1 MNSFRKLAST
11 AVLTLGALAVFPS
24 LAAAQSA
31 AGTFTLSHEVNWQ
44 RAVVPAGTYRFSL
57 ESRGG
62 PSQLLTLRKL
72 NGDYRSFIIVANDV
86 SQSKAS
92 DLDQLVLVSRSGKSF
107 VSSLELPEFETTLHF
122 AVPPERTEKEL
133 ALAGDNP
140 VPTPTR

>member
-24 LAAAQSA
+24 LAAAQSV
-31 AGTFTLSHEVNWQ
+31 AGSFTLSHEVNWQ
-44 RAVVPAGTYRFSL
+44 HAVVPAGTYRFSL

-122 AVPPERTEKEL
+122 AYLRK
-133 ALAGDNP
+133 GRKKN
-140 VPTPTR
+140 